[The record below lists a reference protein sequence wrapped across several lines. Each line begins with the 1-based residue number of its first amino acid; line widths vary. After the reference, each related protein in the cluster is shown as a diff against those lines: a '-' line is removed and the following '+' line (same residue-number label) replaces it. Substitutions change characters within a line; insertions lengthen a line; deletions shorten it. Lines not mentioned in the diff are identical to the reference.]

1 MKTFEREDVR
11 FVELGVDD
19 LRRGMAINE
28 LIRKRRLL
36 FWCAIATTIC
46 AVSVSLIGR
55 SSGAG
60 AVLGF
65 VATVHWMMVF
75 KFESELR
82 LLMMVGRL
90 KAL

>member
-1 MKTFEREDVR
+1 MKTFEQEDVR
-11 FVELGVDD
+11 FVEQGVDD
-19 LRRGMAINE
+19 LRRGMAISQ

-46 AVSVSLIGR
+46 AVSASLIGR
-55 SSGAG
+55 SSEGG

-65 VATVHWMMVF
+65 VAAIHWMLVF
-75 KFESELR
+75 KSESELR

-90 KAL
+90 KTL